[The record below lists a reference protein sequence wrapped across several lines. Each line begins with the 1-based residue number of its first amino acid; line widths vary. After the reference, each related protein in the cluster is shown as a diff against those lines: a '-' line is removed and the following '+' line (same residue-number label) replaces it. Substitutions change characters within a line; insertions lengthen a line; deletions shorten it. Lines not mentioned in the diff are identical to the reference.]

1 MQISPIRDGWG
12 GVVPPPTI
20 RGGSVNAKRDPVR
33 PEAMRSWCVQKQSI
47 GPKHSDE
54 RKERR
59 DRTETLMAIEE
70 LGE

>member
-1 MQISPIRDGWG
+1 MTFQPLEGGDFSPVDD
-12 GVVPPPTI
+12 T
-20 RGGSVNAKRDPVR
+20 VNAKRDPVR